1 MGEFSF
7 PRLIVSLAKSSFG
20 SCTACLGFNLQD
32 MALLSEKLWKL
43 FNKLRQKAHESGTG
57 YEIDGIRK
65 EKERLTAAKKK
76 KKKKKKYSALLRSA
90 SHMQSTRRPVCPC

>member
-1 MGEFSF
+1 
-7 PRLIVSLAKSSFG
+7 
-20 SCTACLGFNLQD
+20 

-65 EKERLTAAKKK
+65 EKERLTAARYELKVDK
-76 KKKKKKYSALLRSA
+76 
-90 SHMQSTRRPVCPC
+90 P